1 MGINWQK
8 GVWDGTWFNSK
19 LREDTTKKDSKWRN
33 MYSQISGLK
42 LSLSLETCTKDFENR
57 NAFSAWNFL
66 LRFLECKTNFS
77 ILDIWNFW

>member
-8 GVWDGTWFNSK
+8 GFKMALDLYSK
-19 LREDTTKKDSKWRN
+19 LREDTANKDSKWRN

-57 NAFSAWNFL
+57 NVSFAWNFL
-66 LRFLECKTNFS
+66 LRFLQCKTNFS